1 MPLLSSITGI
11 AEQKLITLV
20 ECCLPLVLVRTYSMS
35 SYGGRVD
42 VPRHIC
48 ALTSHHFFSTCLR
61 STLLVAEIDS
71 IVDRR
76 CLRDSLNRAIALLS
90 VLVSTGLACSSLVAE

>member
-20 ECCLPLVLVRTYSMS
+20 ECCLLLVLVRTYSMS

-42 VPRHIC
+42 VFRHTC
-48 ALTSHHFFSTCLR
+48 ALTSHHFSTCLR